1 LLTPWS
7 AVTTLTGAH
16 VALRPLVEAD
26 APVLRAILAT
36 PKVSRWWAAEED
48 PTWPFEA
55 NSTVHR
61 FAVHQGRHQGISD
74 EVIGMVQYWEEA
86 DPVYRHASV
95 DIFLDPRVHGQGL
108 GTDAV
113 RTLVRHLLEDVGHH
127 RVTIDPAVANASA
140 IRCYEKV
147 GFRRVGVMR
156 RYERSPESGTWRDVL
171 LMDLLGEDLTSASG

>member
-7 AVTTLTGAH
+7 AVNTLTGTQ

-48 PTWPFEA
+48 PAWPFETD
-55 NSTVHR
+55 NTVHR
-61 FAVHQGRHQGISD
+61 LAVHDGSSAA
-74 EVIGMVQYWEEA
+74 VIGMVQYWEQD
-86 DPVYRHASV
+86 DPVYRHAAV
-95 DIFLDPRVHGQGL
+95 DIFLDPRVHGHGL

-113 RTLVRHLLEDVGHH
+113 RTLVRHLLDDVGHH

-156 RYERSPESGTWRDVL
+156 RYERSPETGTWRDVL
-171 LMDLLGEDLTSASG
+171 LMDLLAEDLD